1 MATEVKVPSMG
12 ESITSGILSA
22 WLVKDGDFV
31 EKDQPI
37 YELETDKIT
46 SEATAEVSG
55 IIQFKVEQDAEVDI
69 GATVAIIDDS
79 AKAPTSNDAP
89 KACEVKEPVIES
101 SAKTSIEPT
110 KEAIVEKPQEPEHS
124 EKVLSPASLK
134 HSIETQVDINQ
145 VQGTGKDGRITKG
158 DILSAKATNDSP
170 EKETKAAQLDSLVN
184 STPSTSSD
192 SSTRETRKKMS
203 PLRKKIAQ
211 RLVNATQEAALL
223 TTFNEVDMSRV
234 MQLRKTHQES
244 FVKRYGIKL
253 GFMSFF
259 TKAVVNA
266 LQSVPAVNARIEG
279 KLPLIE
285 KRNIPKEEAIAEGA
299 MSLFGEKYGDTV
311 RSIRF
316 GQSIELCGGTH
327 VQNTGDL
334 WHFKITSEGA
344 VAAGVRRIEAI
355 TTEAVKSFYFDNN
368 RQFFEMK
375 GLLNNSKEPVK
386 VLKSLQDE
394 NAALKKQIEQLLKDK
409 TTHLKNELK
418 NQLEEIDGI
427 QFLAIQVDLD
437 AGGIKNLAFE
447 LGNEFNRLFLLFGT
461 NIRGKAILTCY
472 ISKGIVSDK
481 LHAGT
486 IVREL
491 GKYIHGGGG
500 GQPFFATAGGKN
512 PEGIQQAL
520 TAAKNYLQR

>member
-1 MATEVKVPSMG
+1 MG

-69 GATVAIIDDS
+69 GATVATIDDS
-79 AKAPTSNDAP
+79 AKAPTNKDAP
-89 KACEVKEPVIES
+89 KVSEVKEPVIES
-101 SAKTSIEPT
+101 SAKTSKVPT
-110 KEAIVEKPQEPEHS
+110 EEAVVEKPQEPKHS
-124 EKVLSPASLK
+124 EKVLSPASRK
-134 HSIETQVDINQ
+134 HSIETEVDINQ

-192 SSTRETRKKMS
+192 SSIRETRKKMS

-279 KLPLIE
+279 DSIVQQHYYD
-285 KRNIPKEEAIAEGA
+285 IGIA
-299 MSLFGEKYGDTV
+299 V
-311 RSIRF
+311 
-316 GQSIELCGGTH
+316 GT
-327 VQNTGDL
+327 
-334 WHFKITSEGA
+334 E
-344 VAAGVRRIEAI
+344 
-355 TTEAVKSFYFDNN
+355 
-368 RQFFEMK
+368 K
-375 GLLNNSKEPVK
+375 GLLVPV
-386 VLKSLQDE
+386 VRDCEQKSFQE
-394 NAALKKQIEQLLKDK
+394 IEQSILDFAKDARESKIQLKD
-409 TTHLKNELK
+409 
-418 NQLEEIDGI
+418 LEGGVFTISNGGIYGSMLSTPIINFPQPAILGLHNIQERAVVVNGEIVARPMMYLALSYDHRLIDGKEAVT
-427 QFLAIQVDLD
+427 FLNHIKHAIENPD
-437 AGGIKNLAFE
+437 
-447 LGNEFNRLFLLFGT
+447 RLLIGL
-461 NIRGKAILTCY
+461 
-472 ISKGIVSDK
+472 
-481 LHAGT
+481 
-486 IVREL
+486 
-491 GKYIHGGGG
+491 
-500 GQPFFATAGGKN
+500 
-512 PEGIQQAL
+512 
-520 TAAKNYLQR
+520 

>member
-69 GATVAIIDDS
+69 GATVATIDDS
-79 AKAPTSNDAP
+79 AKAPTNNDAP
-89 KACEVKEPVIES
+89 KVSEVKEPVIES
-101 SAKTSIEPT
+101 LAKTTKVPT
-110 KEAIVEKPQEPEHS
+110 EEAVVEKLQEPEHS
-124 EKVLSPASLK
+124 EKILSPASRK

-170 EKETKAAQLDSLVN
+170 EKETKAAQLDSLVY

-192 SSTRETRKKMS
+192 SSVRETRKKMS

-211 RLVNATQEAALL
+211 RLVNATREAALL

-279 KLPLIE
+279 DSIVQQHYYD
-285 KRNIPKEEAIAEGA
+285 IGIA
-299 MSLFGEKYGDTV
+299 V
-311 RSIRF
+311 
-316 GQSIELCGGTH
+316 GT
-327 VQNTGDL
+327 
-334 WHFKITSEGA
+334 E
-344 VAAGVRRIEAI
+344 
-355 TTEAVKSFYFDNN
+355 
-368 RQFFEMK
+368 K
-375 GLLNNSKEPVK
+375 GLLVPV
-386 VLKSLQDE
+386 VRDCEQKSFQE
-394 NAALKKQIEQLLKDK
+394 IEQSILDFAKDARESKIQLKD
-409 TTHLKNELK
+409 
-418 NQLEEIDGI
+418 LEGGVFTISNGGIYGSMLSTPIINFPQPAILGLHNIQERAVVVNGEIVARPMMYLALSYDHRLIDGKEAVT
-427 QFLAIQVDLD
+427 FLNHIKHAIENPD
-437 AGGIKNLAFE
+437 
-447 LGNEFNRLFLLFGT
+447 RLLIGL
-461 NIRGKAILTCY
+461 
-472 ISKGIVSDK
+472 
-481 LHAGT
+481 
-486 IVREL
+486 
-491 GKYIHGGGG
+491 
-500 GQPFFATAGGKN
+500 
-512 PEGIQQAL
+512 
-520 TAAKNYLQR
+520 

>member
-69 GATVAIIDDS
+69 GATVATIDDS
-79 AKAPTSNDAP
+79 AKAPTNNDAS
-89 KACEVKEPVIES
+89 KVSEVKEPVIES
-101 SAKTSIEPT
+101 SAKTSKVPT
-110 KEAIVEKPQEPEHS
+110 NEAVVEKPQEPEHS
-124 EKVLSPASLK
+124 EKVLSPASRK

-192 SSTRETRKKMS
+192 SSIRETRKKMS

-279 KLPLIE
+279 DSILQQHYYDIG
-285 KRNIPKEEAIAEGA
+285 IA
-299 MSLFGEKYGDTV
+299 V
-311 RSIRF
+311 
-316 GQSIELCGGTH
+316 GT
-327 VQNTGDL
+327 
-334 WHFKITSEGA
+334 E
-344 VAAGVRRIEAI
+344 
-355 TTEAVKSFYFDNN
+355 
-368 RQFFEMK
+368 K
-375 GLLNNSKEPVK
+375 GLLVPV
-386 VLKSLQDE
+386 VRDCEQKSFQE
-394 NAALKKQIEQLLKDK
+394 IEQSILDFAKDARESKIQLKD
-409 TTHLKNELK
+409 
-418 NQLEEIDGI
+418 LEGGVFTISNGGIYGSMLSTPIINFPQPAILGLHNIQERAVVVNGEIVARPMMYLALSYDHRLIDGKEAVT
-427 QFLAIQVDLD
+427 FLNHIKHAIENPD
-437 AGGIKNLAFE
+437 
-447 LGNEFNRLFLLFGT
+447 RLLIGL
-461 NIRGKAILTCY
+461 
-472 ISKGIVSDK
+472 
-481 LHAGT
+481 
-486 IVREL
+486 
-491 GKYIHGGGG
+491 
-500 GQPFFATAGGKN
+500 
-512 PEGIQQAL
+512 
-520 TAAKNYLQR
+520 

>member
-69 GATVAIIDDS
+69 GATVATIDDS

-89 KACEVKEPVIES
+89 RVSEVKEPVIES
-101 SAKTSIEPT
+101 SAKTSKVPT
-110 KEAIVEKPQEPEHS
+110 EEAVAEKPQEPKHS
-124 EKVLSPASLK
+124 EKVLSPASRK

-192 SSTRETRKKMS
+192 SSIRETRKKMS

-279 KLPLIE
+279 DSIVQQHYYD
-285 KRNIPKEEAIAEGA
+285 IGIA
-299 MSLFGEKYGDTV
+299 V
-311 RSIRF
+311 
-316 GQSIELCGGTH
+316 GT
-327 VQNTGDL
+327 
-334 WHFKITSEGA
+334 E
-344 VAAGVRRIEAI
+344 
-355 TTEAVKSFYFDNN
+355 
-368 RQFFEMK
+368 K
-375 GLLNNSKEPVK
+375 GLLVPV
-386 VLKSLQDE
+386 VRDCEQKSFQE
-394 NAALKKQIEQLLKDK
+394 IEQSILDFAKDARESKIQLKD
-409 TTHLKNELK
+409 
-418 NQLEEIDGI
+418 LEGGVFTISNGGIYGSMLSTPIINFPQPAILGLHNIQERAVVVNGEIVARPMMYLALSYDHRLIDGKEAVT
-427 QFLAIQVDLD
+427 FLNHIKHAIENPD
-437 AGGIKNLAFE
+437 
-447 LGNEFNRLFLLFGT
+447 RLLIGL
-461 NIRGKAILTCY
+461 
-472 ISKGIVSDK
+472 
-481 LHAGT
+481 
-486 IVREL
+486 
-491 GKYIHGGGG
+491 
-500 GQPFFATAGGKN
+500 
-512 PEGIQQAL
+512 
-520 TAAKNYLQR
+520 

>member
-1 MATEVKVPSMG
+1 MG

-124 EKVLSPASLK
+124 EKVLSPASRK

-192 SSTRETRKKMS
+192 SSIRETRKKMS

-279 KLPLIE
+279 DSIVQQHYYD
-285 KRNIPKEEAIAEGA
+285 IGIA
-299 MSLFGEKYGDTV
+299 V
-311 RSIRF
+311 
-316 GQSIELCGGTH
+316 GT
-327 VQNTGDL
+327 
-334 WHFKITSEGA
+334 E
-344 VAAGVRRIEAI
+344 
-355 TTEAVKSFYFDNN
+355 
-368 RQFFEMK
+368 K
-375 GLLNNSKEPVK
+375 GLLVPV
-386 VLKSLQDE
+386 VRDCEQKSFQE
-394 NAALKKQIEQLLKDK
+394 IEQSILDFAKDARESKIQLKD
-409 TTHLKNELK
+409 
-418 NQLEEIDGI
+418 LEGGVFTISNGGIYGSMLSTPIINFPQPAILGLHNIQERAVVVNGEIVARPMMYLALSYDHRLIDGKEAVT
-427 QFLAIQVDLD
+427 FLNHIKHAIENPD
-437 AGGIKNLAFE
+437 
-447 LGNEFNRLFLLFGT
+447 RLLIGL
-461 NIRGKAILTCY
+461 
-472 ISKGIVSDK
+472 
-481 LHAGT
+481 
-486 IVREL
+486 
-491 GKYIHGGGG
+491 
-500 GQPFFATAGGKN
+500 
-512 PEGIQQAL
+512 
-520 TAAKNYLQR
+520 

>member
-69 GATVAIIDDS
+69 GATVATIDDS
-79 AKAPTSNDAP
+79 AKAPTNNDAP
-89 KACEVKEPVIES
+89 KVSEVKEPVIES

-110 KEAIVEKPQEPEHS
+110 KEAVVEKPQETEHS
-124 EKVLSPASLK
+124 EKVLSPASRK

-170 EKETKAAQLDSLVN
+170 EKETKAAQLDSLTN
-184 STPSTSSD
+184 STSSTSSD
-192 SSTRETRKKMS
+192 SSIRETRKKMS

-279 KLPLIE
+279 DTIVQQHYYD
-285 KRNIPKEEAIAEGA
+285 IGIA
-299 MSLFGEKYGDTV
+299 V
-311 RSIRF
+311 
-316 GQSIELCGGTH
+316 GT
-327 VQNTGDL
+327 
-334 WHFKITSEGA
+334 E
-344 VAAGVRRIEAI
+344 
-355 TTEAVKSFYFDNN
+355 
-368 RQFFEMK
+368 K
-375 GLLNNSKEPVK
+375 GLLVPV
-386 VLKSLQDE
+386 VRDCEQKSFQE
-394 NAALKKQIEQLLKDK
+394 IEQSILDFAKDARESKIQLKD
-409 TTHLKNELK
+409 
-418 NQLEEIDGI
+418 LEGGVFTISNGGIYGSMLSTPIINFPQPAILGLHNIQERAVVVNGEIVARPMMYLALSYDHRLIDGKEAVT
-427 QFLAIQVDLD
+427 FLNHIKHAIENPD
-437 AGGIKNLAFE
+437 
-447 LGNEFNRLFLLFGT
+447 RLLIGL
-461 NIRGKAILTCY
+461 
-472 ISKGIVSDK
+472 
-481 LHAGT
+481 
-486 IVREL
+486 
-491 GKYIHGGGG
+491 
-500 GQPFFATAGGKN
+500 
-512 PEGIQQAL
+512 
-520 TAAKNYLQR
+520 

>member
-69 GATVAIIDDS
+69 GATVATIDDS
-79 AKAPTSNDAP
+79 AKAPTNKDAP
-89 KACEVKEPVIES
+89 KVSEVKEPVIES
-101 SAKTSIEPT
+101 SAKTSKVPT
-110 KEAIVEKPQEPEHS
+110 NEAVVEKPQEPEHS
-124 EKVLSPASLK
+124 EKVLSPASRK

-192 SSTRETRKKMS
+192 SSIRETRKKMS
-203 PLRKKIAQ
+203 PLRKKISQ

-279 KLPLIE
+279 DSIVQQHYYD
-285 KRNIPKEEAIAEGA
+285 IGIA
-299 MSLFGEKYGDTV
+299 V
-311 RSIRF
+311 
-316 GQSIELCGGTH
+316 GT
-327 VQNTGDL
+327 
-334 WHFKITSEGA
+334 E
-344 VAAGVRRIEAI
+344 
-355 TTEAVKSFYFDNN
+355 
-368 RQFFEMK
+368 K
-375 GLLNNSKEPVK
+375 GLLVPV
-386 VLKSLQDE
+386 VRDCEQKSFQE
-394 NAALKKQIEQLLKDK
+394 IEQSILDFAKDARESKIQLKD
-409 TTHLKNELK
+409 
-418 NQLEEIDGI
+418 LEGGVFTISNGGIYGSMLSTPIINFPQPAILGLHNIQERAVVVNGEIVARPMMYLALSYDHRLIDGKEAVT
-427 QFLAIQVDLD
+427 FLNHIKHAIENPD
-437 AGGIKNLAFE
+437 
-447 LGNEFNRLFLLFGT
+447 RLLIGL
-461 NIRGKAILTCY
+461 
-472 ISKGIVSDK
+472 
-481 LHAGT
+481 
-486 IVREL
+486 
-491 GKYIHGGGG
+491 
-500 GQPFFATAGGKN
+500 
-512 PEGIQQAL
+512 
-520 TAAKNYLQR
+520 

>member
-69 GATVAIIDDS
+69 GATVATIDDS
-79 AKAPTSNDAP
+79 AKAPTNKDAP
-89 KACEVKEPVIES
+89 KVSEVKEPVIES
-101 SAKTSIEPT
+101 SAKTSKVPT
-110 KEAIVEKPQEPEHS
+110 NEAVVEKPQEPEHS
-124 EKVLSPASLK
+124 EKVLSPASRK

-192 SSTRETRKKMS
+192 SSIRETRKKMS

-279 KLPLIE
+279 DSIVQQHYYD
-285 KRNIPKEEAIAEGA
+285 IGIA
-299 MSLFGEKYGDTV
+299 V
-311 RSIRF
+311 
-316 GQSIELCGGTH
+316 GT
-327 VQNTGDL
+327 
-334 WHFKITSEGA
+334 E
-344 VAAGVRRIEAI
+344 
-355 TTEAVKSFYFDNN
+355 
-368 RQFFEMK
+368 K
-375 GLLNNSKEPVK
+375 GLLVPV
-386 VLKSLQDE
+386 VRDCEQKSFQE
-394 NAALKKQIEQLLKDK
+394 IEQSILDFAKDARESKIQLKD
-409 TTHLKNELK
+409 
-418 NQLEEIDGI
+418 LEGGVFTISNGGIYGSMLSTPIINFPQPAILGLHNIQERAVVVNGEIVARPMMYLALSYDHRLIDGKEAVT
-427 QFLAIQVDLD
+427 FLNHIKHAIENPD
-437 AGGIKNLAFE
+437 
-447 LGNEFNRLFLLFGT
+447 RLLIGL
-461 NIRGKAILTCY
+461 
-472 ISKGIVSDK
+472 
-481 LHAGT
+481 
-486 IVREL
+486 
-491 GKYIHGGGG
+491 
-500 GQPFFATAGGKN
+500 
-512 PEGIQQAL
+512 
-520 TAAKNYLQR
+520 